1 MNKMK
6 YFMQYCFLI
15 SLLFPFSMFF
25 MDLAI
30 YTNGKLSNL
39 ETLAIIDMTIL
50 IISLLF
56 VIIYRIFVTE
66 EEETLVSV
74 ILMSLIFNI
83 IYIPYRLF
91 YHNNLIQDK
100 EVSSWILALSD
111 FSITYV
117 TSIVIIAL
125 FHFIIIGN
133 VSYLTVLLVSSS
145 VVCVLI
151 CFIFIKNIIKNEEY
165 VYLLLFIINP
175 VVFIVVYYYIKYRQ
189 IVYDYSLRKVM

>member
-1 MNKMK
+1 
-6 YFMQYCFLI
+6 MQYCFLI

-30 YTNGKLSNL
+30 YTNGKLSYL

-56 VIIYRIFVTE
+56 VIIYRILVTE
-66 EEETLVSV
+66 KEETLVSV

-83 IYIPYRLF
+83 IYVPYRLF

-117 TSIVIIAL
+117 TSIVIITL

-151 CFIFIKNIIKNEEY
+151 CFVFIKNIIKNEEY
-165 VYLLLFIINP
+165 MYLLLFIINP